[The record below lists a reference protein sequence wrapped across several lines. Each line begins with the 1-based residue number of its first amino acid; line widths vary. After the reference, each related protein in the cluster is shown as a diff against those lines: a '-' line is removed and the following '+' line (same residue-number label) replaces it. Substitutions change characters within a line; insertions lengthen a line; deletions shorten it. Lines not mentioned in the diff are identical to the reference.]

1 MQHSHRSV
9 ELQTW
14 GEIAEYLAVN
24 ILPQRQTFHY
34 MFHNMPI
41 VIDKTVTLCVDTPM
55 RTHLP
60 LSAATS
66 A

>member
-1 MQHSHRSV
+1 VQQSHRPV

-14 GEIAEYLAVN
+14 AEIAEYLAAHV
-24 ILPQRQTFHY
+24 LPQRQTFHY

-60 LSAATS
+60 LSAASS